1 MSVIQCYVYGIREA
15 TRRPP
20 MVVLLWLAN
29 AVFSA
34 TAALLFAGAFGGVVG
49 RSARDLVGKSDMN
62 AMIEFLTAPGG
73 ALEGVLLGVL
83 AAVALFA
90 LASIFLQGGILH
102 VLTREGEP
110 ERFCQ
115 SFFAGGG
122 RFYGRFFRLAL
133 ASLVLWLPALAVFVA
148 ADEFLKALS
157 PDPAREE
164 LRLDLFVLRIGLALF
179 LVFFVRMILDYARIR
194 IVTRDERRVFPAL
207 VGSVR
212 FVSARLGATLA
223 LYYLL
228 GVTGAAAFLVFRLLE
243 GTLSRTSFLEVILGF
258 GLVQL
263 FIGLRG
269 WLKIAYQG
277 AELRLAS
284 SGAVPNPAPGLPLSV
299 DSDTNRVPPAG
310 DSGDP
315 SGSEREGVPS

>member
-1 MSVIQCYVYGIREA
+1 MSVFQCYVYGIREA

-20 MVVLLWLAN
+20 MVILLWLAN
-29 AVFSA
+29 AAFSA

-49 RSARDLVGKSDMN
+49 KSARDLVGKTDMN

-73 ALEGVLLGVL
+73 ALEGVFLGVL

-133 ASLVLWLPALAVFVA
+133 ASIVLWFPALAVFVA
-148 ADEFLKALS
+148 ADEFLKVLA
-157 PDPAREE
+157 PGPAREE
-164 LRLDLFVLRIGLALF
+164 FRLDLLVLRIGLALF
-179 LVFFVRMILDYARIR
+179 LIYFVRMILDYARIR
-194 IVTRDERRVFPAL
+194 IAARDERRIFPAL

-212 FVSARLGATLA
+212 FVSGRLGATLA

-228 GVTGAAAFLVFRLLE
+228 GLTGAAAFLVYRLLE
-243 GTLSRTSFLEVILGF
+243 GTFSRTSVPEVLLGF

-263 FIGLRG
+263 FIGLRS
-269 WLKIAYQG
+269 WLKIATQA

-284 SGAVPNPAPGLPLSV
+284 SGAAPDPAPGLPLPV
-299 DSDTNRVPPAG
+299 DSDKNRVPPAG
-310 DSGDP
+310 GSGDP
-315 SGSEREGVPS
+315 SEREEEGVPS